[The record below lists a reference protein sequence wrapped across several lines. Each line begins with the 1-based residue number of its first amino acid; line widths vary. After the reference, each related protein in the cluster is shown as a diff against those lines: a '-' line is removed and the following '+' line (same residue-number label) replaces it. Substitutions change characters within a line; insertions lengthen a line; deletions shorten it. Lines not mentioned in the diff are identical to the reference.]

1 MVSAK
6 TSAIEASATP
16 DECREM
22 AKGPAP
28 APEAARSQAQAPGGA
43 VKRSPLRR
51 KKPMRRA
58 PPRRR
63 TRPSPERDDGYMER
77 VRRLPCRVWVNRTS
91 ILSLEWCEWRME
103 AHHAGRKP
111 GLAVKAS
118 DYTCIPL
125 CRRHHAQLEE
135 RRGVFLGWTKV
146 MVRQWSDAQIAAV
159 QALLGY
165 QPK

>member
-1 MVSAK
+1 
-6 TSAIEASATP
+6 
-16 DECREM
+16 
-22 AKGPAP
+22 
-28 APEAARSQAQAPGGA
+28 
-43 VKRSPLRR
+43 
-51 KKPMRRA
+51 MRRA
-58 PPRRR
+58 PPRRA

-77 VRRLPCRVWVNRTS
+77 VRELPCRAR
-91 ILSLEWCEWRME
+91 LLPDYCESTME

-111 GLAVKAS
+111 GLALKAS

-165 QPK
+165 RQ